1 MKTYIAEFD
10 KLKPAD
16 FATLKKASEEDKILL
31 FCKKDIS
38 LSIEQFKQLN
48 ALTSPP
54 EFITADSEAER
65 CFYAGVAYASGKTVF
80 VTSFSLPKAIQTIV
94 SDAPVQRRRTLRT
107 KTAGTVATAT
117 PNETKESG
125 SKEKS
130 TTDPQNVF
138 VRKKKTS
145 AAETVKKTPTE
156 KKTVAKER
164 EIEDRTDDVED
175 EVEIHPAQKRKESP
189 IWADSSSEAFYK
201 KFCSLPNS
209 TEGYDD
215 IILKTAKIFAASSD
229 GKVAVKEIEKQFGS
243 EIAEHFKKN
252 TNILLTCIYNGLSK
266 QVQK

>member
-38 LSIEQFKQLN
+38 LSIDQFKQLN

-94 SDAPVQRRRTLRT
+94 SDVPVQRKRTAKT
-107 KTAGTVATAT
+107 KTTEVATIAT
-117 PNETKESG
+117 PSETKENKP
-125 SKEKS
+125 KEKS
-130 TTDPQNVF
+130 TADPQNISG
-138 VRKKKTS
+138 RKKKTFT
-145 AAETVKKTPTE
+145 AETVKKVPTE
-156 KKTVAKER
+156 KKAVAKER
-164 EIEDRTDDVED
+164 ETEDKIDDAED
-175 EVEIHPAQKRKESP
+175 EVEIRPAQKRKESP

-215 IILKTAKIFAASSD
+215 IILKTAKIFAASSN
-229 GKVAVKEIEKQFGS
+229 GKIAVKEIEKQFGS
-243 EIAEHFKKN
+243 EIAAHFKTN
-252 TNILLTCIYNGLSK
+252 TNILLTCIYDGLSK
-266 QVQK
+266 QTQE